1 MLLDPLYCALVK
13 DRLPGVTVQRLP
25 LYLKCLDDLPAGQ
38 VQLSSDELAARIGLN
53 AAMVRKDLSYLG
65 SYGVRGVGYEVE
77 HLRFYIRQALGLN
90 NEWPIVI
97 VGIGNLGRALAKFDR
112 FSSEGFHAVGLFDND
127 LEKIGDQ
134 VNGLVIEPVEDLPA
148 AVADRSVV
156 IGVIAT
162 PAHAA
167 QEVAEL
173 LAGSGVRSILNF
185 APTVIKVPAGV
196 KVRQADFSTEMQVL
210 AFYLHDRP

>member
-1 MLLDPLYCALVK
+1 VK

-38 VQLSSDELAARIGLN
+38 AQISSEELANQVGLN

-65 SYGVRGVGYEVE
+65 SCGVRGVGYNVE
-77 HLRFYIRQALGLN
+77 HLRFHIKQALGLN
-90 NEWPIVI
+90 NTWPIVI
-97 VGIGNLGRALAKFDR
+97 VGIGNLGRALANFDR

-127 LEKIGDQ
+127 PEKVGDR
-134 VNGLVIEPVEDLPA
+134 VDGLAIEHINELAA
-148 AVADRSVV
+148 AVADRSAV

-167 QEVAEL
+167 QEVADL

-210 AFYLHDRP
+210 AFYLHQQS